1 MKNKILSI
9 LVVMVLSLSSTAFAE
24 DLTPAKKADIEKLLK
39 VTGSLKIAS
48 IFGNA
53 VTAQMFAALKQT
65 RQDIPEKTVDI
76 ISEETTKV
84 INENI
89 NSLID
94 PMIIIYANN
103 LNHDEIK
110 GLIAFY
116 ETPLGRKTIE
126 AMPVMAQEGMKVGQ
140 EWGQNLAPQLI
151 KRIDERLKKEK
162 LID

>member
-1 MKNKILSI
+1 MKNNILSI
-9 LVVMVLSLSSTAFAE
+9 LVLIVLSFSSTAFAE
-24 DLTPAKKADIEKLLK
+24 ELTPAKKADIEKLLK

-53 VTAQMFAALKQT
+53 VTTQMFAALKQT

-76 ISEETTKV
+76 ISEETSKV

-89 NSLID
+89 SSLID
-94 PMIIIYANN
+94 PMITIYADN
-103 LNHDEIK
+103 LKHDEIK
-110 GLIAFY
+110 GLITFY

-126 AMPVMAQEGMKVGQ
+126 VMPVMAQEGMKVGQ
-140 EWGQNLAPQLI
+140 EWGRNLAPQLI

-162 LID
+162 LIE